1 MSDLR
6 EAAGPESSFRP
17 PPTSASWARATPP
30 GRPRPAVARRPDPAR
45 PCRLR
50 YPKPRTHSSSAI
62 LSPVLRASET
72 TEFGAAG
79 LARPAAASGFRCGQG
94 RALASQGDP
103 LRCLLGGREAGR
115 LLGLSV
121 GFFRPGRVTTWP
133 RDSQTF
139 FFFSG
144 PRAGKIWRK
153 LLRSG

>member
-6 EAAGPESSFRP
+6 EAAGPESSSRP
-17 PPTSASWARATPP
+17 TPTPASWARATPP
-30 GRPRPAVARRPDPAR
+30 RRPRPAVASQPGPAR

-79 LARPAAASGFRCGQG
+79 LAGPAAASGFRCGQG
-94 RALASQGDP
+94 RGLASQGDL
-103 LRCLLGGREAGR
+103 LRCPLGGREAGR

-121 GFFRPGRVTTWP
+121 GFFRPGLMTTWP
-133 RDSQTF
+133 RDSPLF
-139 FFFSG
+139 FFFFPVPG
-144 PRAGKIWRK
+144 RERFG
-153 LLRSG
+153 GNF